1 MGIRASS
8 TTTVAFND
16 VRVPADNVLGAVGK
30 GFKVAMAILNNG
42 RTGLGG
48 GAVGGMKSLIKLA
61 SAQAKDCKQF
71 ERPIAEFGLVREKIA
86 QMAEACFAAES
97 AVWMVAAYIARSEER
112 RGGEGGGS
120 TCRSRW
126 AAYT

>member
-61 SAQAKDCKQF
+61 SAQAKDRKQF

-86 QMAEACFAAES
+86 QMT
-97 AVWMVAAYIARSEER
+97 VDRSEER
-112 RGGEGGGS
+112 RVGNECVS
-120 TCRSRW
+120 TCRSRR
-126 AAYT
+126 ATQH